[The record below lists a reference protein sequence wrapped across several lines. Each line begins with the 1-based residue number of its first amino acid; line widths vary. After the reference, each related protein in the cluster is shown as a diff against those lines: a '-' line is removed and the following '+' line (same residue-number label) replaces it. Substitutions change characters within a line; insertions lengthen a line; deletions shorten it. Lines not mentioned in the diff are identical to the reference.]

1 MKCRFCS
8 NSLTR
13 EFVDLGFSPP
23 SNSFLASS
31 ELNKSEIFYPLKTW
45 VCEACYLVQIDE
57 FEKHDSIFD
66 SEYVYFSS
74 YSKSWL
80 KHCEE
85 YVNMVYNRF
94 SLNESTQVIEI
105 ASNDGYLLQYFKDKN
120 VSVLGIEPT
129 SNTAEVAKN
138 KGIDTWVDFFSI
150 NLANKLISRGIK
162 ADLLIGNNVLAHV
175 PNINDFV
182 GGMKIVLNDRGIIT
196 LEFPHLLKLIDQ
208 VQFDTI
214 YHEHFS
220 YFSLYTVSKIFN
232 FHALEI
238 FDVEEVETHGGSL
251 RVFIKHKNDLS
262 KIINPS
268 VDNLIKKEIS
278 YGLNSLDIYQNFQNR
293 VEIVKN
299 KFLSFLTNAY
309 LDGKVV
315 LAYGA
320 AAKGNTLLNFSGI
333 RKDLINYVVDKSPHK
348 IGKFLPGVHIPV
360 VSEEFLLS
368 VKPDYVVILPWNLK
382 EEIAEQLHY
391 IRNWGGKFVVSVP
404 EIQVF

>member
-1 MKCRFCS
+1 
-8 NSLTR
+8 
-13 EFVDLGFSPP
+13 
-23 SNSFLASS
+23 
-31 ELNKSEIFYPLKTW
+31 
-45 VCEACYLVQIDE
+45 
-57 FEKHDSIFD
+57 
-66 SEYVYFSS
+66 
-74 YSKSWL
+74 
-80 KHCEE
+80 
-85 YVNMVYNRF
+85 
-94 SLNESTQVIEI
+94 
-105 ASNDGYLLQYFKDKN
+105 
-120 VSVLGIEPT
+120 
-129 SNTAEVAKN
+129 
-138 KGIDTWVDFFSI
+138 
-150 NLANKLISRGIK
+150 
-162 ADLLIGNNVLAHV
+162 V

-182 GGMKIVLNDRGIIT
+182 GGMKIVLKDRGIIT

-220 YFSLYTVSKIFN
+220 YFSLYTVRKIFN

-268 VDNLIKKEIS
+268 VDTLIKIEIS

-293 VEIVKN
+293 VEFVKN